1 MLCKITARRYNDM
14 ASDGLWKLFAKTGD
28 IRLYL
33 LYREETAK
41 ELVPDADRKKSEGKS
56 EEKLLPGD
64 IPRG

>member
-1 MLCKITARRYNDM
+1 MLYAPQLCKITARRYNDM

-41 ELVPDADRKKSEGKS
+41 ELVPDADRKKT
-56 EEKLLPGD
+56 
-64 IPRG
+64 

>member
-1 MLCKITARRYNDM
+1 M
-14 ASDGLWKLFAKTGD
+14 ASDGLWKLFAETGD

-41 ELVPDADRKKSEGKS
+41 ELAPDTGEKSAEKKSR
-56 EEKLLPGD
+56 EKLLPGD